1 MGNKT
6 QRQFI
11 EETYQTVTQ
20 LSTVLLGVPDTE
32 DTGLVGE
39 VKEIKINFNLLCK
52 SHSKLKRNFYIAV
65 SALIASGVLG
75 TGIWSLIGQ

>member
-1 MGNKT
+1 MNTKT

-11 EETYQTVTQ
+11 EEIYQTVTQ

-39 VKEIKINFNLLCK
+39 VKEIKLNFNLLCK
-52 SHSKLKRNFYIAV
+52 SHSKLKRNFYIVVAT
-65 SALIASGVLG
+65 LLASGVLG